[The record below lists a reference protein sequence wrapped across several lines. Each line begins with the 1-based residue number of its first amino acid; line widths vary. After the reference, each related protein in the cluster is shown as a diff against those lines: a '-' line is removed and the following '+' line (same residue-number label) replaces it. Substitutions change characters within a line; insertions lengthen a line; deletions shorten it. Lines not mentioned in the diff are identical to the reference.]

1 MRLVDTSAFIEW
13 LTGSSTGEAISRHLP
28 PREEWLVPTIV
39 QLEIGKWLAR
49 EAGEEKADRVTAFTQ
64 MCVVA
69 DLDTETAL
77 SAAEYSRLHKL
88 ATADAIVYAT
98 ARAHAADILTCD
110 SHFEGLDGVTLI
122 RKAAP

>member
-28 PREEWLVPTIV
+28 QREEWLVPTIV
-39 QLEIGKWLAR
+39 QLELSKWLTR

-69 DLDTETAL
+69 DLDTETAI
-77 SAAEYSRLHKL
+77 SAAEFSRLHKL

-122 RKAAP
+122 RKTAP